1 MEPRSPGQGQAESEV
16 NGADG
21 GENFYDRTGG
31 RRDFLSG
38 SDSAAEP
45 PGTETEAGTESQTTE
60 AVSLLQSLRLVEP
73 QRCAGSCLESGSV
86 QRRSTRSRWS
96 EHRTDYRH
104 AGKRSGVSE
113 RHPKELAGKDLSRPS
128 GATGLYPQAQWKVAA
143 VGHSDGA
150 RSGGASGRV
159 ADSGANL

>member
-1 MEPRSPGQGQAESEV
+1 MERRSPGQSQAESEEP
-16 NGADG
+16 GADWDAKQT
-21 GENFYDRTGG
+21 YDRRSR

-45 PGTETEAGTESQTTE
+45 PGTETEAGPESQTTE
-60 AVSLLQSLRLVEP
+60 AVSLLQSLRLGEP
-73 QRCAGSCLESGSV
+73 QRCAGSCLDSGSV

-113 RHPKELAGKDLSRPS
+113 RH
-128 GATGLYPQAQWKVAA
+128 
-143 VGHSDGA
+143 
-150 RSGGASGRV
+150 
-159 ADSGANL
+159 